1 MSTPKEKI
9 SVPIELLS
17 LVQNRIDT
25 YPSVLE
31 TEYYSSESLST
42 LTKKGKL
49 VWYKYGLWGK
59 TLDKQEGLIEYS
71 KNAIYIYFK
80 KRDNESSYKYFVLS
94 NSDSLDSIIFLFHNL
109 QKLITI

>member
-1 MSTPKEKI
+1 MITPKEKI

-42 LTKKGKL
+42 LTQKGKL

-71 KNAIYIYFK
+71 KNVIYIYFK
-80 KRDNESSYKYFVLS
+80 KRGEEVQFVEE
-94 NSDSLDSIIFLFHNL
+94 
-109 QKLITI
+109 TR

>member
-1 MSTPKEKI
+1 MNTPKEKI
-9 SVPIELLS
+9 SVPNELLS
-17 LVQNRIDT
+17 LVRNMIDT
-25 YPSVLE
+25 HPSVLE
-31 TEYYSSESLST
+31 TEYYASESLST
-42 LTKKGKL
+42 LTQKGKL
-49 VWYKYGLWGK
+49 IWYKYGLSGK

-71 KNAIYIYFK
+71 NAIYIYFK

>member
-1 MSTPKEKI
+1 MNTPKEKI

-17 LVQNRIDT
+17 LVRNMIDT
-25 YPSVLE
+25 HPSVLE
-31 TEYYSSESLST
+31 TEYYASESLST
-42 LTKKGKL
+42 LMQKGKL
-49 VWYKYGLWGK
+49 IWYKYGLSGK